1 MKPAHGNLAESGSER
16 NHAWPPNMWMRTGNH
31 YNNRSDLVIVLHGEI
46 MLLVYKLHFLFL
58 VNEKQ

>member
-1 MKPAHGNLAESGSER
+1 
-16 NHAWPPNMWMRTGNH
+16 MRTGNH